1 MTASTEDQPGIL
13 LVGGGRMGCALLQG
27 WLDKGAVAAMI
38 TVIEPAPAQM
48 LVQMQRDFGFNLLHA
63 APAHLAPAAVLMCVK
78 PQVAA
83 AVAAGIQPALAGR
96 PVVISIM
103 AGITIEELRHHFPSA
118 AAVVRA
124 MPNLAAS
131 VGRGVTVAVTK
142 GASQDADLALANRL
156 LAASGHLIWLADEN
170 QVDAATALS
179 GSGPG
184 YIFHLVECLAR
195 SGERLG
201 LPPDI
206 AEELARAVITGSG
219 ALLDGTGQSAC
230 ALRAAVT
237 SPGGTTHAG
246 LAALMA
252 GDALQNLIDRATRAA
267 TTRARELSAPPSA

>member
-1 MTASTEDQPGIL
+1 MTASAADQPEIL
-13 LVGGGRMGCALLQG
+13 LVGGGRMGCALLRG
-27 WLDKGAVAAMI
+27 WLDKGVAADRV
-38 TVIEPAPAQM
+38 TVIEPSPAQA
-48 LVQMQRDFGFNLLHA
+48 LVQMQRDFGFNLLQS

-96 PVVISIM
+96 PLLISIM
-103 AGITIEELRHHFPSA
+103 AGITIAELRRHFRSA
-118 AAVVRA
+118 ATVVRA

-131 VGRGVTVAVTK
+131 VGRGVTVAATE
-142 GASQDADLALANRL
+142 GASTDGDQALINRL
-156 LAASGHLIWLADEN
+156 LAASGRLIWLADES
-170 QVDAATALS
+170 QIDAATALS

-201 LPPDI
+201 LPADI
-206 AEELARAVITGSG
+206 AEDLARAVITGSG

-230 ALRAAVT
+230 TLREAVT

-252 GDALQNLIDRATRAA
+252 GDALQSLIDSATQAA
-267 TTRARELSAPPSA
+267 AIRARELSASPSA